1 MLLDFNWG
9 GKEGEV
15 SYPGIELNSNLT
27 EGQKRTDL
35 KITKGDD
42 IWILSKT
49 LMNLQ
54 MEWDSVIVVLI
65 RNSGWNRETSENNG
79 SSWLSVRPFKVF
91 SMALLKARE
100 TLYRVRAFASISQ
113 KSTGLLFLMTFC
125 RVVTFFI
132 HTVYICLEFWQKRH
146 DWSAGQILSS

>member
-54 MEWDSVIVVLI
+54 ME
-65 RNSGWNRETSENNG
+65 
-79 SSWLSVRPFKVF
+79 
-91 SMALLKARE
+91 
-100 TLYRVRAFASISQ
+100 
-113 KSTGLLFLMTFC
+113 
-125 RVVTFFI
+125 
-132 HTVYICLEFWQKRH
+132 
-146 DWSAGQILSS
+146 